1 MAEEHHKHD
10 KKNTLEWSVFTIS
23 LLSVISLL
31 AFLTYQTITYN
42 PSSPDLVVEYKH
54 DPSQNAPHRYHITIR
69 NKGQETAE
77 EVQIELILEKN
88 GRELEKAT
96 MQIPFAP
103 QESKREG
110 WVSFSKDPAKAD
122 TLYSRVVSYKR
133 P

>member
-1 MAEEHHKHD
+1 MAEGNQKHD
-10 KKNTLEWSVFTIS
+10 KKNILEWSVFTLS
-23 LLSVISLL
+23 LLLVTALL
-31 AFLTYQTITYN
+31 AFLIYETITYK
-42 PSSPDLVVEYKH
+42 PSTPDLVIEYKH
-54 DPSQNAPHRYHITIR
+54 DPSQNAPHRYHVTII

-77 EVQIELILEKN
+77 EVQIELILEKD
-88 GRELEKAT
+88 GRELEKAG

-110 WVSFSKDPAKAD
+110 WVSFSKDPSKAD

>member
-77 EVQIELILEKN
+77 EVQIELIFGEKWPGAGKGN
-88 GRELEKAT
+88 NANSLCPTGIEARRLGKL
-96 MQIPFAP
+96 F
-103 QESKREG
+103 KR
-110 WVSFSKDPAKAD
+110 SSQ
-122 TLYSRVVSYKR
+122 SRYFVFQSC
-133 P
+133 